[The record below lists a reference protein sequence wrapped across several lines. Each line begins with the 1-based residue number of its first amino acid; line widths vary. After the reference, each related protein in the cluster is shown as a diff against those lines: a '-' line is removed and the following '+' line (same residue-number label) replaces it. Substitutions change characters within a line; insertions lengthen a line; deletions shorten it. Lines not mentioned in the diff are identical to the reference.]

1 MDAPLLLTGTL
12 SHRRTGPAANAF
24 SHRASY
30 LLADLSAPP
39 SRFWGPLYGAGG
51 WGIYGLRPAH
61 LWDGRTGLSDI
72 ASGLAGPG
80 ESALVLT
87 QPHLLGYVFNP
98 LSLYLVVESGAPVER
113 ARVRRVWAEV
123 SNRHGGRHRYLLT
136 ADAPEPGRFRAS
148 FAKEFYVSPFQPM
161 EGHYLL
167 DVAWEER
174 SLSVRVAFSG
184 AGGEGLDARLTLQAE
199 PLTGAALARSTLRH
213 PLTSWATTVN
223 IYRHAIGL
231 LVRGARY
238 RRPPG
243 EEACCE

>member
-12 SHRRTGPAANAF
+12 SHRRTGPAAHAF
-24 SHRASY
+24 SHPARY
-30 LLADLSAPP
+30 LLADLAAPP
-39 SRFWGPLYGAGG
+39 SRRWGPLYGAGG

-72 ASGLAGPG
+72 ASELAGPG
-80 ESALVLT
+80 ERALVLT

-113 ARVRRVWAEV
+113 ARVRRVVAEV
-123 SNRHGGRHRYLLT
+123 SNRHGGRHRYTLT
-136 ADAPEPGRFRAS
+136 ADAPEPGSFRAS

-161 EGHYLL
+161 EGRYLL

-184 AGGEGLDARLTLQAE
+184 AGGEGLDARLALRAVRF
-199 PLTGAALARSTLRH
+199 TGAALARSTVRH
-213 PLTSWATTVN
+213 PLTAWATTAH
-223 IYRHAIGL
+223 IYRHAVGL
-231 LVRGARY
+231 ALRGARY

-243 EEACCE
+243 EAARRG